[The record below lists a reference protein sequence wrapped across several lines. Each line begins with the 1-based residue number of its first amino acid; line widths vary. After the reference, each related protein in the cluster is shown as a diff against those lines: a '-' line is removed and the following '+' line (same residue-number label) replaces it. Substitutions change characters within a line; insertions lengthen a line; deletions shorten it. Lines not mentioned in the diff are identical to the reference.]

1 MILFCRFSSTSTFR
15 DYANMVAGIL
25 NTFWYSIFLSRQ
37 LYIFIFNEK
46 IFLLSKN
53 FVIQRKY
60 IYIQSKYTAY
70 RNSWTLDARA
80 GCWTLDT
87 GRWTLNSVKTLKFKS
102 IQSFGNNESILITSF
117 LNSTL
122 IKIFGHFKYENL
134 SGVYSFQATLSN
146 HLKIPKTRGFQMM
159 WSGKVDLK
167 WINIIFCSCWSRNN
181 EIHFGSQFFSFFLY
195 TLLSKR
201 NDLFE

>member
-1 MILFCRFSSTSTFR
+1 MSFKE
-15 DYANMVAGIL
+15 N
-25 NTFWYSIFLSRQ
+25 
-37 LYIFIFNEK
+37 IFIFNQN
-46 IFLLSKN
+46 IRHTGIPGPWTQDLDAGL
-53 FVIQRKY
+53 
-60 IYIQSKYTAY
+60 
-70 RNSWTLDARA
+70 WTLD
-80 GCWTLDT
+80 
-87 GRWTLNSVKTLKFKS
+87 SVKTLKFKS

-122 IKIFGHFKYENL
+122 IKIFAHFKYENL

-167 WINIIFCSCWSRNN
+167 WINIIFCSCWSTNN
-181 EIHFGSQFFSFFLY
+181 EIHFGSQFFSFFLN

>member
-1 MILFCRFSSTSTFR
+1 M
-15 DYANMVAGIL
+15 
-25 NTFWYSIFLSRQ
+25 FLSRQ

-70 RNSWTLDARA
+70 RNPGPWTQELDAGPWTLD
-80 GCWTLDT
+80 
-87 GRWTLNSVKTLKFKS
+87 SVKTLKFKS

-122 IKIFGHFKYENL
+122 IKIFAHFKYENL
-134 SGVYSFQATLSN
+134 SGVYSFQATL
-146 HLKIPKTRGFQMM
+146 
-159 WSGKVDLK
+159 
-167 WINIIFCSCWSRNN
+167 
-181 EIHFGSQFFSFFLY
+181 
-195 TLLSKR
+195 
-201 NDLFE
+201 

>member
-1 MILFCRFSSTSTFR
+1 MFCRFSSTSTFR

-80 GCWTLDT
+80 GCWNLDS

-102 IQSFGNNESILITSF
+102 IQKLWKQWIYINNFILEFYID
-117 LNSTL
+117 
-122 IKIFGHFKYENL
+122 KNL
-134 SGVYSFQATLSN
+134 WSFQVWKFIYGLLT
-146 HLKIPKTRGFQMM
+146 
-159 WSGKVDLK
+159 SG
-167 WINIIFCSCWSRNN
+167 
-181 EIHFGSQFFSFFLY
+181 HSF
-195 TLLSKR
+195 
-201 NDLFE
+201 